1 MLFPLIAKPMTTAA
15 KVNPLTSTDLGQL
28 PRWDLS
34 NVYAG
39 LESDSLRKA
48 ISDLGVQ
55 VDALDEYL
63 DRHRISR
70 TVNPVPSQPG
80 SQAKL
85 LIDGYL
91 DRTNRALRLYS
102 TINAYVSSFVTTDS
116 YNTTAKRLES
126 ELEMVGVRLQ
136 KQEVRFRGW
145 VGTIKDALPSILEAG
160 GTAKDHAFYLRE
172 TAEQSRYLMS
182 ELEEALASELEL
194 SGSNA
199 WSKLQGT
206 ICSQLTVNFELDGKP
221 ETIPITTLQNL
232 SHHPNADVR
241 RRAYETELAAWET
254 IREPLAAAL
263 NGVKGSSITVDKRR
277 GRKDALHDSLDT
289 SRIDRE
295 TLDTLLSVM
304 HESFPAFRR
313 YLKAKAKR
321 LGHDRLPWWELF
333 APVGKN
339 ERRYTWKEA
348 INFIL
353 TQFRSFDE
361 RLEKLAKRAFDNHWI
376 DAEPRNGK
384 RGGGFC
390 MDVPGVEE
398 SRILCNFDG
407 SLDQVSTVAHELGHA
422 FHNECLSGKQML
434 QRTTPMTLAETASI
448 MDETIITNA
457 ALAQAANSEEE
468 LAILETSLISSSQVI
483 VDITSRF
490 LFEKEIFER
499 RANAEL
505 SADDFCEIML
515 RCQKATYADGLD
527 EKFLHKYMWAW
538 KVHYYIPSFSFYNYP
553 YAFGLLFGTGL
564 YAIYRERGQQFV
576 KDYEAL
582 LASTGEATPAE
593 LAARFGIDIHKPD
606 FWRSSIRVIE
616 EQVQRYIKL

>member
-1 MLFPLIAKPMTTAA
+1 M
-15 KVNPLTSTDLGQL
+15 TSTDLGQL

-39 LESDSLRKA
+39 LETDSLRKA
-48 ISDLGVQ
+48 VSDLGVQ

-63 DRHRISR
+63 DRHGISR
-70 TVNPVPSQPG
+70 TANPGSSQPG
-80 SQAKL
+80 SQARP

-126 ELEMVGVRLQ
+126 ELEIVGVRFQ

-145 VGTIKDALPSILEAG
+145 VGTIKDALPSILESG

-182 ELEEALASELEL
+182 EPEEALASELEL

-206 ICSQLTVNFELDGKP
+206 VCSQLTVSFELDGK
-221 ETIPITTLQNL
+221 TQTMPITVLQNL
-232 SHHPNADVR
+232 SHHPDADVR
-241 RRAYETELAAWET
+241 RRAYESEMTAWET
-254 IREPLAAAL
+254 VREPLAAAL

-277 GRKDALHDSLDT
+277 GRKDALHDSLDS

-295 TLDTLLSVM
+295 TLNTLLSVM
-304 HESFPAFRR
+304 QESFPTFRR
-313 YLKAKAKR
+313 YLNAKAKR

-339 ERRYTWKEA
+339 ERRYTWQEA
-348 INFIL
+348 ISFIL
-353 TQFRSFDE
+353 TQFGSFDE

-384 RGGGFC
+384 RGGAFC
-390 MDVPGVEE
+390 MDVPGIEE

-457 ALAQAANSEEE
+457 ALAQAADSEEQ
-468 LAILETSLISSSQVI
+468 LAILETSLIGSSQVI
-483 VDITSRF
+483 IDITSRF
-490 LFEKEIFER
+490 LFEKEVFER
-499 RANAEL
+499 RVNSEL

-515 RCQKATYADGLD
+515 GCQKSTYADGLD

-538 KVHYYIPSFSFYNYP
+538 KVHYYIPGFSFYNYP

-564 YAIYRERGQQFV
+564 YAIYRERGKQFV

-582 LASTGEATPAE
+582 LASTGEATPPE
-593 LAARFGIDIHKPD
+593 LAARFGIDIRKPD
-606 FWRSSIRVIE
+606 FWRSSMRVIE

>member
-1 MLFPLIAKPMTTAA
+1 MTTAA
-15 KVNPLTSTDLGQL
+15 KVNPLTSADLGQL

-34 NVYAG
+34 NVYVG
-39 LESDSLRKA
+39 LETDSLRKA

-63 DRHRISR
+63 DRYRISR
-70 TVNPVPSQPG
+70 TANPVPSQPA
-80 SQAKL
+80 SQARS

-91 DRTNRALRLYS
+91 DRTNRAVRLYS
-102 TINAYVSSFVTTDS
+102 TINAYVSSFVSTDS

-126 ELEMVGVRLQ
+126 ELEIVGVRLQ

-145 VGTIKDALPSILEAG
+145 VGTIKDALPSILEAE
-160 GTAKDHAFYLRE
+160 GTAKDHSFYLRE

-221 ETIPITTLQNL
+221 QTLPITALQNL
-232 SHHPNADVR
+232 SHHPSADVR

-254 IREPLAAAL
+254 VREPLAAAL
-263 NGVKGSSITVDKRR
+263 NGVKGSAITVDKRR

-295 TLDTLLSVM
+295 TLDTLLLVM
-304 HESFPAFRR
+304 QESFPTFRR

-333 APVGKN
+333 APGGRN
-339 ERRYTWKEA
+339 ERRYSWKEA

-384 RGGGFC
+384 RGGAFC

-457 ALAQAANSEEE
+457 ALAQAADSEEE
-468 LAILETSLISSSQVI
+468 LAILETSLIGSSQVI
-483 VDITSRF
+483 IDITSRF
-490 LFEKEIFER
+490 LFEKEVFER
-499 RANAEL
+499 RANSEL

-527 EKFLHKYMWAW
+527 DKFLHKYMWAW

-593 LAARFGIDIHKPD
+593 LAARFGIDIRKPD

-616 EQVQRYIKL
+616 EQIQRYITLN